1 MRTPAVEMTQA
12 DGYWIGRFS
21 AMSSPCEVLLEAPSG
36 LRAERLTRV
45 AAHEALRI
53 ERKFSRYRDDNI
65 IARINRA
72 QGRTLEVDSETANLL
87 DYADQCYRLSDG
99 LFDITSGV
107 LHHAWRFDGSDNLPS
122 QHSVEALL
130 PHIGW
135 HKVTWDRPRITLPPG
150 MEIDLGGLGKEY
162 AVDRSALL
170 LQQHADTGIVINFGG
185 DIFVTGARCGGE
197 PWSVAI
203 DDPVA
208 SGKESVGQIRLS
220 RGGLTTSG
228 NARRFLLRDNIRYS
242 HILNPKTGW
251 PVSDAP
257 RSVTVVADS
266 CLEAGVLST
275 FAMLQGKD
283 AAAFLEAQQVPY
295 WIC

>member
-1 MRTPAVEMTQA
+1 MVQGE
-12 DGYWIGRFS
+12 GYWTGRFT
-21 AMSSPCEVLLEAPSG
+21 AMGSPCEVLQEAPSR

-65 IARINRA
+65 IARINSA

-87 DYADQCYRLSDG
+87 DYADHCYRLSEG

-107 LHHAWRFDGSDNLPS
+107 LRRAWRFDGSDNLPS
-122 QHSVEALL
+122 KQTVEQLL

-135 HKVTWDRPRITLPPG
+135 HKVRWERPCITLQPG

-170 LQQHADTGIVINFGG
+170 LQQHIDSGMVINFGG
-185 DIFVTGARCGGE
+185 DIFVSGPRQSGE
-197 PWSVAI
+197 AWSVAI
-203 DDPVA
+203 DDPAA
-208 SGKESVGQIRLS
+208 SGSDSVGQIRLS

-228 NARRFLLRDNIRYS
+228 DARRFLLKDNIRYS

-251 PVSDAP
+251 PVPDTP
-257 RSVTVVADS
+257 RSVTVIADT

-283 AAAFLEAQQVPY
+283 AATFLKTQQVPF
-295 WIC
+295 WVC